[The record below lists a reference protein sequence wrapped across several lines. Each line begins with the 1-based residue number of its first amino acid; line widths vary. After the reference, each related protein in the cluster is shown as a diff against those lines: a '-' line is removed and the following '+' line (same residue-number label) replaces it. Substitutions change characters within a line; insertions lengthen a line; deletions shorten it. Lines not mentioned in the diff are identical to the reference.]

1 MMNAGILRGS
11 ISPHREEQLFFQ
23 YRQTISNKSSRSS
36 WIRSRRPT
44 FFGAMGFALNEKAR
58 VDLDTGFFD

>member
-1 MMNAGILRGS
+1 ML
-11 ISPHREEQLFFQ
+11 ISSRVQTSFHGEEQLFFQ
-23 YRQTISNKSSRSS
+23 YPQTISNKSSRSS